1 MNALAFNDRTMIPY
15 KIFLNNGQW
24 IMEGKLE
31 DKKVL
36 INLSEIV
43 LFENSLLVDEVVIV
57 RPLTNKIVVD
67 PKTNDVLKIFVD
79 SVDKITSIAHENR
92 FAQRLELELPP
103 MDIINDAVITRKSK
117 MRRQRDYA

>member
-1 MNALAFNDRTMIPY
+1 MNVLAFNDRIMIPY

-79 SVDKITSIAHENR
+79 TTDKITSIAHENR
-92 FAQRLELELPP
+92 FAQKLKFELPP

-117 MRRQRDYA
+117 TRRQRDYA